1 MGKLE
6 DIVAVDLVGVCTDI
20 SKTPMQAQ
28 FEYLH
33 HEFLQKKVGLKKRK
47 GLGKS
52 PIEDYLEVTKQYG
65 STSKKSGSDHALKEW
80 FETMGEFG
88 LTKKGLEES
97 MDNYVSE
104 GYYNKGVV
112 NALEKL
118 VECEKRIILVSKNPK
133 AEVLQFARKI
143 NEIKGK
149 EIIHD
154 VIGSELIYNYDGEI
168 IGVNK
173 LISDKG
179 YQKIGDTKCVL
190 KIDEM
195 NKYTKN
201 RVNYD
206 FISDEKDL
214 DIASAV
220 KNAKRKSIL
229 LIYEPIEGEKRDP
242 YFARVEDYQR
252 STLETGKY
260 THTINNQNVK
270 EELYKFLS

>member
-190 KIDEM
+190 KIDEI
-195 NKYTKN
+195 NKYTRN